1 MNKPTI
7 YIETSFVSL
16 LVARPSRDILT
27 GQRQHYSRIWWEFH
41 RHNYT
46 LMSSRALVEECR
58 DGDPELAAHRL
69 AILEQATFVGE
80 TTPQMRALQKLLVVP
95 LGPLPELARTD
106 ALHLAIAAVSGCNFL
121 LTWNFTHLINPQ
133 IRRMTD
139 NIIRI

>member
-1 MNKPTI
+1 MPPN
-7 YIETSFVSL
+7 L
-16 LVARPSRDILT
+16 DILSET
-27 GQRQHYSRIWWEFH
+27 V
-41 RHNYT
+41 T
-46 LMSSRALVEECR
+46 DSRAA
-58 DGDPELAAHRL
+58 PSA
-69 AILEQATFVGE
+69 
-80 TTPQMRALQKLLVVP
+80 TPQMRALQKLLVVP